1 MVQSVL
7 CLMVR
12 MGQGKDKMALVLV
25 LVSRDRIDLGL
36 TVQVVNRD
44 MEEEMVLS
52 STEREDPKRDQMKR
66 QEEIIKGLITEES
79 RELLNYPHS
88 LQYK

>member
-1 MVQSVL
+1 
-7 CLMVR
+7 MVR